1 MITFIIS
8 DNDNKKTYNYEL
20 NDNIYKLKLDII
32 KDFNLKCE
40 YIDLNITIERPI
52 RVLGKYNMEPGIIP
66 RTMDMYQFEKYGIDN
81 KIITATFNEITDYKP
96 YEKSRNSNTLI
107 GRALNRE
114 SESIVESITYDLES
128 NDDFPPLK
136 V

>member
-40 YIDLNITIERPI
+40 YIDLNITIEIPI

>member
-128 NDDFPPLK
+128 NDDFPPLN